1 MSIIE
6 GGRIVVLITVMLS
19 YIPRFFNL
27 VINLSQNKKFLDEFK
42 KVFGSKNNYLNFKTV
57 DVNKKRKV
65 FEHFSIYYRKRISF
79 KKNCIEKFKKASI
92 SSRRHSSLGK
102 TRSAIACVTQDFMPL
117 NVETVNKTHIYN
129 NA

>member
-1 MSIIE
+1 
-6 GGRIVVLITVMLS
+6 VITVILT

-27 VINLSQNKKFLDEFK
+27 LINLSQNKKFLDEFK
-42 KVFGSKNNYLNFKTV
+42 TVFGCKKSYLNFKTV
-57 DVNKKRKV
+57 DVNKKGKV
-65 FEHFSIYYRKRISF
+65 FEHFSTYYRKRISF
-79 KKNCIEKFKKASI
+79 KKNFIEKFKKTSI

-129 NA
+129 NALML